1 MTSVEQGSSPLVSR
15 PAISAKAIIFDMDG
29 VIVDSEPRHER
40 AFVEVARQIGY
51 ENLGLKFADYI
62 GRSDNELWVDFV
74 AKHRPKQPVEELLA
88 MKRSRVIEIIRRE
101 QPLFD
106 GLVPLVQKL
115 AECYRLAVASGSER
129 TVIEEVLSLESLH
142 QFFLVVVSGSEVSR
156 GKPAPDI
163 FLRTA
168 DLLGVIPKDCC
179 VVEDSK
185 PGVAAALAAGMQV
198 IAITNT
204 HRAEELRHATQV
216 VSDYSEIEELL
227 LRSRS

>member
-1 MTSVEQGSSPLVSR
+1 MASVESSSPPSPPV
-15 PAISAKAIIFDMDG
+15 AISAKAVIFDMDG

-40 AFVEVARQIGY
+40 AFVEVVRELGY
-51 ENLGLKFADYI
+51 DNLGLKFADYI
-62 GRSDNELWVDFV
+62 GRSDKELWIDFV
-74 AKHRPKQPVEELLA
+74 AKHQPKQSLDELLA

-106 GLVPLVQKL
+106 GLVPLVRKL

-129 TVIEEVLSLESLH
+129 MVIEEVLNLESLH
-142 QFFLVVVSGSEVSR
+142 RFFPVVVSGSEVRR

-168 DLLGVIPKDCC
+168 ELLGVLPKDCC
-179 VVEDSK
+179 VIEDSK
-185 PGVAAALAAGMQV
+185 PGVAAAQAAGMQV

-204 HRAEELRHATQV
+204 HPAAELRHATHV
-216 VSDYSEIEELL
+216 VSAYSEIEGLL
-227 LRSRS
+227 VRSRA